1 MKQTFVVAMITLRE
15 AMPAGSH
22 EHCTTS
28 TESPA
33 QDGPTYIPSGPGGR
47 TIWLLG
53 PPCEISAVFCSSCH
67 TFPMKITVFHLK
79 SKFLAGES

>member
-33 QDGPTYIPSGPGGR
+33 QDGPTYIPSGPGVAQFVCSV
-47 TIWLLG
+47 LL
-53 PPCEISAVFCSSCH
+53 V
-67 TFPMKITVFHLK
+67 K
-79 SKFLAGES
+79 SVLSFALPVTLFR